1 MRILIDECVDPR
13 VKLLFSAHQVA
24 TVHERGWDAL
34 EDGPL
39 LALARDE
46 FDVLVTIDGS
56 LEFQQDLSKYQL
68 GVIVVHVPKNQLVHY
83 RVVHKELLAA
93 IENVRPGAAI
103 HVRTP
108 LV

>member
-13 VKLLFSAHQVA
+13 VKLLFSPHQVA
-24 TVHERGWDAL
+24 TVHERGW
-34 EDGPL
+34 
-39 LALARDE
+39 
-46 FDVLVTIDGS
+46 
-56 LEFQQDLSKYQL
+56 
-68 GVIVVHVPKNQLVHY
+68 
-83 RVVHKELLAA
+83 ELLAA